1 MTVTPTLHEA
11 IERVIQDDRSTVH
24 TSFPARVLAYDA
36 EAQTLDVRP
45 ALLREVP
52 SDSPGVPWG
61 FEQLP
66 DILSAQV
73 MWPRA
78 GGFVITFPIAVGDWV
93 LVLCAEQATS
103 LWRTRAQA
111 PSHPGLV
118 DPHGLN
124 GCVCLPG
131 WFPDKQKLGNVSATD
146 LVIGKT
152 DASSTIAIKPDG
164 TIVLGADISA
174 KEVALAD
181 LVSTAIAYAVTHHT
195 HVAPSGG
202 GVTAVGV
209 PSGVLPSMAA
219 SKVKAT

>member
-1 MTVTPTLHEA
+1 VTLPTQRE
-11 IERVIQDDRSTVH
+11 IIDRVIADDRSAFH
-24 TSFPARVLAYDA
+24 TSFPARVLAYDV
-36 EAQTLDVRP
+36 EAQTVDVRP

-52 SDSPGVPWG
+52 SDDPGVPWG

-131 WFPDKQKLGNVSATD
+131 WYPDKERLANVSATD

-152 DASSTIAIKPDG
+152 DGDSTIAIKPDG
-164 TIVLGADISA
+164 TIQLGDLTATP
-174 KEVALAD
+174 VALSG
-181 LVSTAIAYAVTHHT
+181 LVETAIAAALVGHSHASLGGPGAVL
-195 HVAPSGG
+195 APYVPLS
-202 GVTAVGV
+202 TA
-209 PSGVLPSMAA
+209 AT
-219 SKVKAT
+219 KVRAK